1 MMFRCIAEISTWTS
15 EVLNQV
21 EIVREELMKEVKQ
34 SHAEAQVRENLVVFC
49 LSSLIFIACSKCTCT
64 GGRHPEGE

>member
-21 EIVREELMKEVKQ
+21 EMVREELVEEVKQ
-34 SHAEAQVRENLVVFC
+34 VHAEAQVRANLVV
-49 LSSLIFIACSKCTCT
+49 LSSLILSYC
-64 GGRHPEGE
+64 

>member
-1 MMFRCIAEISTWTS
+1 MFRCIAEISTWMS

-34 SHAEAQVRENLVVFC
+34 YHAEAQVRVTLFMF
-49 LSSLIFIACSKCTCT
+49 FIPDLYCMCKMYFEYL
-64 GGRHPEGE
+64 H